1 MLEKRAPK
9 LLHLFD
15 DEGARLCVAQA
26 GTAAGFLG
34 SSFLFCLQSLVETCQ
49 SHRKTRL
56 AAAGSWMQ
64 LLCSFIQHI
73 KLLQFLVYS

>member
-34 SSFLFCLQSLVETCQ
+34 SSFLFCLQNLVETCQ
-49 SHRKTRL
+49 SH
-56 AAAGSWMQ
+56 
-64 LLCSFIQHI
+64 
-73 KLLQFLVYS
+73 